1 MFPKNSRRI
10 ISVRTK
16 LAVPVV
22 LVVFLCMTVIV
33 TNGLYRLRH
42 IITTLEDR
50 QLTMVARTIQN
61 DIDQVFSTATLALQ
75 GVAQNPSIQ
84 EAFAKRDRDKLYQ
97 LTAPIFEAAQKS
109 GVDQFQ
115 FHLSPATSFLRLH
128 MPEKYGDDLSA
139 IRPTVVTCNKSLQTV
154 AALEE
159 GRGGYGLR
167 VVMPMFYQ
175 GAHTGSVEYGLRL
188 DEKML
193 SKWQQ
198 ITGGQLYIY
207 RRKNST
213 VAWQDN
219 ARNKLLLAGT
229 QYNKED
235 KFTINNNTL
244 ESFFSTNNS
253 QIIRSSDNRY
263 IALLVPLHD
272 LSKKPV
278 GYIKLVQNRS
288 FITQTFTSTAIS
300 TGIIVLLSL
309 IATVILIYFL
319 QSYFLRPLTRLV
331 SCLDSISRGELGA
344 CVTIDSNDE
353 FALLSSS
360 LNNMSRRIA
369 GLMQDIAAAAAQF
382 KNSSSHL
389 THSASNLAANI
400 QQLSASAQELSGAS
414 QQLNA
419 DTYSLNQQTTSLAAE
434 TEKSRSDLQ
443 HSITQVQKISAQI
456 NDLSQAVEKLAT
468 HSHDIAG
475 IVNMVTEIAGQ
486 TNLLA
491 LNAAIEAARA
501 GEAGR
506 GFTVVAA
513 EIQKLATSS
522 AGAGKRIKALIQD
535 VIDEIAGISQKMLMS
550 KAAAE
555 ESESIVANS
564 VQRML
569 AITGSI
575 QEISSRLK
583 GIFAAADMVSG
594 DNQQLVASIT
604 AQSSVLAELQNQAE
618 QMATLAAGLN
628 EQLNNQKYL
637 TN

>member
-1 MFPKNSRRI
+1 MFPKYSQRI

-16 LAVPVV
+16 LAIPVV
-22 LVVFLCMTVIV
+22 LVIFLGMTVIV
-33 TNGLYRLRH
+33 TNGLYRLKQ

-50 QLTMVARTIQN
+50 QLTMVARTFQN

-75 GVAQNPSIQ
+75 GVAQNPAIQ
-84 EAFAKRDRDKLYQ
+84 ESFAKRDRDKLYQ
-97 LTAPIFEAAQKS
+97 LTAPIFEAAKKA

-128 MPEKYGDDLSA
+128 MPEKYGDDLST
-139 IRPTVVTCNKSLQTV
+139 IRPTVVACNKSVQTV

-167 VVMPMFYQ
+167 VVMPMLYR
-175 GAHTGSVEYGLRL
+175 GMHMGSVEYGLRL

-207 RRKNST
+207 RRASST

-219 ARNKLLLAGT
+219 ARDKLLLAGT
-229 QYNKED
+229 QKED
-235 KFTINNNTL
+235 KFAISNNTL
-244 ESFFSTNNS
+244 ENFFRTNDS
-253 QIIRSSDNRY
+253 QIIRSPDNRY

-288 FITQTFTSTAIS
+288 FITQAFTSTAIS

-309 IATVILIYFL
+309 IATVTLIFFL

-353 FALLSSS
+353 FALLSNSF
-360 LNNMSRRIA
+360 NNMSRRIA
-369 GLMQDIAAAAAQF
+369 GLMRDIAAAAAQF
-382 KNSSSHL
+382 KNNSSHL

-419 DTYSLNQQTTSLAAE
+419 DTYSLSQQTTNLAAE
-434 TEKSRSDLQ
+434 TEKNRSDLQ
-443 HSITQVQKISAQI
+443 NSIAQVQKITAQVS
-456 NDLSQAVEKLAT
+456 DLSLVVEKLAT
-468 HSHDIAG
+468 HSHNIAG
-475 IVNMVTEIAGQ
+475 IVNLVTEIAGQ

-513 EIQKLATSS
+513 EIQKLAVSS
-522 AGAGKRIKALIQD
+522 ADAGKRIKALIQD
-535 VIDEIAGISQKMLMS
+535 VIDEIASINQKMLLS
-550 KAAAE
+550 KEAAE
-555 ESESIVANS
+555 ESVSIVANS

-569 AITGSI
+569 AITEGF

-583 GIFAAADMVSG
+583 GVFAAADMVSG
-594 DNQQLVASIT
+594 GNQQLVASIT
-604 AQSSVLAELQNQAE
+604 AQNSVLAELQSQAE
-618 QMATLAAGLN
+618 EMATLAAGLN

-637 TN
+637 TK